1 MENNNINDFSNI
13 DLIISVLETLTNV
26 YRTYNNNVAS
36 LMNTHNGTTRMA
48 LSTLNSIITYLEN
61 DLSNDSNSD
70 NITTVRHYDPVRES
84 PIANNSNNV
93 NNIPFSNRPMTNRDI
108 LNRMNST
115 INRENENIG
124 RIPRDN
130 PLRYSN
136 LEREDNIERTTL
148 SDPLLNN
155 NNNIVTRENT
165 RDTTTLTNI
174 EPVFYTSGISAVERR
189 LQRERDRIE
198 RDRLNRSLFNRVAS
212 SAVRETPP
220 RENQIPY
227 PRRAVPPPPLP
238 TPAVPPLQRLQSP
251 RSYIRQ
257 QRPNNR
263 YEFRSP
269 MILRSELI
277 QTEEDGNLV
286 QMDAFTE
293 IINNLQNVIVHPSTL
308 QINNATESYIITE
321 EQFLNNERLI
331 CPITREELIVGDHV
345 CVIKHCN
352 HLFKND
358 ALMQWFNSNV
368 RCPVCRYD
376 IRDYVASPSQS
387 SASNEGNEVI
397 QDDDTLIEENL
408 STSSSNHSSPVSR
421 ERAINR
427 TTSFERLNNMRNVLS
442 IELPLTDMINS
453 LSNMNNDLSYN
464 YLDNRV

>member
-26 YRTYNNNVAS
+26 YRIYNNNVAS

-61 DLSNDSNSD
+61 DISSDSNSD
-70 NITTVRHYDPVRES
+70 NATTVRHYDTGREI
-84 PIANNSNNV
+84 PIVNNSNNNV
-93 NNIPFSNRPMTNRDI
+93 NNVPFSNTPMTNRDI

-115 INRENENIG
+115 VNRGNDNIG

-130 PLRYSN
+130 PLRYSSI
-136 LEREDNIERTTL
+136 EREQMDRTPIR
-148 SDPLLNN
+148 DPLLNN
-155 NNNIVTRENT
+155 PNNRQ
-165 RDTTTLTNI
+165 NI

-198 RDRLNRSLFNRVAS
+198 RDRLNRDLFNRVAS
-212 SAVRETPP
+212 TANRDTSLLNNNDVH
-220 RENQIPY
+220 Y
-227 PRRAVPPPPLP
+227 PRRAAPPPPIAR
-238 TPAVPPLQRLQSP
+238 PAVSALNTLNSP
-251 RSYIRQ
+251 RNYTRP

-277 QTEEDGNLV
+277 QTEEDGSLV

-376 IRDYVASPSQS
+376 IRDYVSSPSS
-387 SASNEGNEVI
+387 TSNEENEVI
-397 QDDDTLIEENL
+397 HDDDTLIEENL

-453 LSNMNNDLSYN
+453 LSNMSNDLSNN
-464 YLDNRV
+464 YLDSRV